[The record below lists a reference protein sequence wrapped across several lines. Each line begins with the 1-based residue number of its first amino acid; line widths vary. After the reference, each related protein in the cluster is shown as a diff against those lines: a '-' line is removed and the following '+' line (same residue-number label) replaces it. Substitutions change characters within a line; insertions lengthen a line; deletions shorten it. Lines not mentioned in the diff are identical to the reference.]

1 MMLLKTIFVFI
12 FSFSLIHCTEQPIN
26 PEELQPRPVL
36 ERQVNSPKSISNEP
50 SEKGSRPGWTSVY
63 LASWEHNAGTPYT
76 NWGSLTTS
84 EINFSGM
91 THLIYFAM
99 NVGADGR
106 PGESLDPVDR
116 YNFTSD
122 RFRDIIPVAHAH
134 DVEIL
139 FSIGGAGNYNGFSRA
154 ISTSRSRTELIRT
167 IIMLIKTYGF
177 DGVDLDME
185 PIRDSD
191 RLNYQRFVEE
201 LSIELD
207 QVVTKRGA
215 RPLLTAAVNGQFSL
229 FAQLQDYFDQI
240 NLMTYDLSGPWSGWQ
255 AWHNSPLYSDGIL
268 FESTGEQKPSADLWI
283 DLALN
288 AGIRPEKL
296 GLGIDFYGYVWN
308 GVSEP
313 GEGWFFLTPPTLR
326 DERGGTP
333 YRKLYREFNLRA
345 ARWDSV
351 ARVPYLSFWSPSQFV
366 SFDNERSIE
375 EKVRYAAERGLGGVM
390 IWELSAGFVQDQLRG
405 NVHPLLQSVHKATTK
420 YRPPLRTQD

>member
-1 MMLLKTIFVFI
+1 
-12 FSFSLIHCTEQPIN
+12 
-26 PEELQPRPVL
+26 
-36 ERQVNSPKSISNEP
+36 
-50 SEKGSRPGWTSVY
+50 
-63 LASWEHNAGTPYT
+63 
-76 NWGSLTTS
+76 
-84 EINFSGM
+84 
-91 THLIYFAM
+91 
-99 NVGADGR
+99 
-106 PGESLDPVDR
+106 
-116 YNFTSD
+116 
-122 RFRDIIPVAHAH
+122 
-134 DVEIL
+134 
-139 FSIGGAGNYNGFSRA
+139 
-154 ISTSRSRTELIRT
+154 
-167 IIMLIKTYGF
+167 MLIETYGF

-185 PIRDSD
+185 PIRETD

-201 LSIELD
+201 LTQELD
-207 QVVTKRGA
+207 QTLTKRGA
-215 RPLLTAAVNGQFSL
+215 RPQLTAAVNGQFSL

-268 FESTGEQKPSADLWI
+268 FESTGEQKPSVDLWI
-283 DLALN
+283 DLALE

-313 GEGWFFLTPPTLR
+313 GEGWFFLSPPTLR

-333 YRKLYREFNLRA
+333 FRKLDREFNLRT

-351 ARVPYLSFWSPSQFV
+351 ARVPYLSLYNPPQFV

-390 IWELSAGFVQDQLRG
+390 VWELSAGYVQNQLRG
-405 NVHPLLQSVHKATTK
+405 NVHPLLRAVHKANTK